1 MQHTYQTISIREAGQ
16 VARLSLNRPE
26 QHNAMNSTMVQEI
39 THYLKQAGG
48 NDQIRIIIINGS
60 GKSFCSGA
68 DIVWMKNSV
77 LLSEAENQQDSLELA
92 EMFGALSDCR
102 QVVIG
107 MAHGNI
113 FGGGNGLLAACD
125 LAYCTNDS
133 RFSLSETRLG
143 LVAASIAPHLL
154 KRIAPATVKEML
166 FTARRF
172 DGIAAEKSGL
182 VNRSFA
188 AITEMEEYVE
198 SITSDILKGGP
209 LSVENSKKLM
219 NQLSGYRFPEAIHRE
234 MARLL
239 ATTRVS
245 PEAQEGMQ
253 AFIEKRNPNWLKL

>member
-1 MQHTYQTISIREAGQ
+1 MHNNFETLSIEVRGQITY
-16 VARLSLNRPE
+16 LHLNRPE
-26 QHNAMNSTMVQEI
+26 QHNALNRTMIQEI
-39 THYLKQAGG
+39 TRFFR
-48 NDQIRIIIINGS
+48 QIREDDQVRIVVIRGT

-68 DIVWMKNSV
+68 DILWMKNSIS
-77 LLSEAENQQDSLELA
+77 LTEAENQLDSLELA

-133 RFSLSETRLG
+133 RFSLSETRIG

-188 AITEMEEYVE
+188 TITEMEAYVE
-198 SITSDILKGGP
+198 SIASDILKGGP

-219 NQLSGYRFPEAIHRE
+219 NQLSGYLFPEEIHRE

-253 AFIEKRNPNWLKL
+253 AFLEKRNPNWIK